1 MDFFRVGG
9 LRMDFLLQ
17 AFGGIF
23 SVGAHV
29 FFFFFLKKRFI
40 KPPSGKTLKEPGSHN
55 QGPKGFRVI
64 PNGATFYCKM
74 RKHWT

>member
-1 MDFFRVGG
+1 MIGVSVSKSSKKEDFFSVDFFRVGG

-29 FFFFFLKKRFI
+29 FFSF
-40 KPPSGKTLKEPGSHN
+40 
-55 QGPKGFRVI
+55 
-64 PNGATFYCKM
+64 
-74 RKHWT
+74 